1 MNFHAFKQ
9 FMDSAPASAAAHP
22 VIQAEE
28 QNGDYESGVA
38 RIGKEQW
45 RIRTARITP
54 TKPGAF
60 VAVWKRGEGGS
71 TRPFTAD
78 EPMSG
83 LFVFVEE
90 QERFGVFKFTTAHLI
105 SLGYVSS
112 DLHPGKRA
120 FRVYPAWFTD
130 LNSQASRTQR
140 AQGAAFSELP
150 PRALRTVTENDFDSA
165 R

>member
-1 MNFHAFKQ
+1 L
-9 FMDSAPASAAAHP
+9 SAWLTVTRALAAAHTDGMRNLRNEARNP
-22 VIQAEE
+22 ETSAERLHE
-28 QNGDYESGVA
+28 LIHLAGDRGGQESDAVA
-38 RIGKEQW
+38 
-45 RIRTARITP
+45 
-54 TKPGAF
+54 
-60 VAVWKRGEGGS
+60 
-71 TRPFTAD
+71 
-78 EPMSG
+78 
-83 LFVFVEE
+83 
-90 QERFGVFKFTTAHLI
+90 
-105 SLGYVSS
+105 LGYVSS